1 MVHLNGVLTVLAAIS
16 FAVSGSASAVE
27 SPPCD
32 GALSPNPP
40 AENLIPLAPMTRE
53 PHLSNGE
60 RMRRGLGLN
69 KPVYK
74 KRATATSTSTPSPT
88 PVAPVC
94 TGRAGYIRT
103 HAGSRSE
110 DDPYLSRSMNAFGE
124 YGTTSGRDNALK
136 VVLCGDSGAFS
147 VWAPDAPIA
156 DLAFVGGIS
165 GAVNTNDN
173 MSPSSYNYA
182 YLGATVQ
189 SANGSPAVSGD
200 NSFSRATS
208 HSRNIESSIWSIGE
222 DDALTLSWVNTNGAR
237 VNGVLIHVVSGTE
250 DSFVFSAGYSAYID
264 QFGPSPIWNMSFEE
278 A

>member
-1 MVHLNGVLTVLAAIS
+1 
-16 FAVSGSASAVE
+16 
-27 SPPCD
+27 
-32 GALSPNPP
+32 
-40 AENLIPLAPMTRE
+40 
-53 PHLSNGE
+53 
-60 RMRRGLGLN
+60 
-69 KPVYK
+69 
-74 KRATATSTSTPSPT
+74 
-88 PVAPVC
+88 
-94 TGRAGYIRT
+94 
-103 HAGSRSE
+103 
-110 DDPYLSRSMNAFGE
+110 MNAFGE

-189 SANGSPAVSGD
+189 SAQSSDASEASLIDFLSSLAGANGSPAVSGD

-222 DDALTLSWVNTNGAR
+222 DDALTLSWVNTNG
-237 VNGVLIHVVSGTE
+237 GTC
-250 DSFVFSAGYSAYID
+250 
-264 QFGPSPIWNMSFEE
+264 
-278 A
+278 